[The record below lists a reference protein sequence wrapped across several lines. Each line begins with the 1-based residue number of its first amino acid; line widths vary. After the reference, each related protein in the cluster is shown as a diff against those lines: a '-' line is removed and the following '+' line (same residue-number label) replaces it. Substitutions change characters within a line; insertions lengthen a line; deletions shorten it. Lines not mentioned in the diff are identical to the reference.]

1 MKRLDYYTVQ
11 DHSISVWSST
21 YKHMILSNLF
31 DASSNQPTPTGHHAL
46 HCIKLY
52 LFFPS
57 TSVSPYSAASLVCH
71 LFSAKKY
78 FLSYLDSPSS
88 QSFNTSKKHLNFNHD
103 NLSVFL
109 YYPSQISLPIGNPKT
124 LSRYASFRP
133 HGDDNAGPG
142 LTRCP

>member
-31 DASSNQPTPTGHHAL
+31 DSSSNQPTPTGHHAL

-78 FLSYLDSPSS
+78 FLSCLDSLLLVNPLTPLKSILISTMTIYLSS
-88 QSFNTSKKHLNFNHD
+88 FITHLK
-103 NLSVFL
+103 FL
-109 YYPSQISLPIGNPKT
+109 FL
-124 LSRYASFRP
+124 
-133 HGDDNAGPG
+133 
-142 LTRCP
+142 